1 MTADPLTPA
10 EAVAIA
16 AVIEAHPTREK
27 HWLRWVQKLR
37 AIANEGT
44 PVEPEI
50 ERVDAR
56 IGGIKQAPNGV
67 LGGPPVQGSNPS
79 GGAMHMLPE
88 GEA

>member
-37 AIANEGT
+37 AIANE
-44 PVEPEI
+44 
-50 ERVDAR
+50 
-56 IGGIKQAPNGV
+56 AP
-67 LGGPPVQGSNPS
+67 PAATES
-79 GGAMHMLPE
+79 GDPDGA
-88 GEA
+88 